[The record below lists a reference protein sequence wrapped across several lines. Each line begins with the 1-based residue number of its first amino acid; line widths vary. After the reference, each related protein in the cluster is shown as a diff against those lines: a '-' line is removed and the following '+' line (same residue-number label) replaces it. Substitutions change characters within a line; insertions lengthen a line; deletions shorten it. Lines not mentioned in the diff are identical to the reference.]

1 MPDEMNQQ
9 PVQQT
14 QIPEQQQVQNLQP
27 VQNRGTSGMGV
38 ASLVLGIL
46 AILTSFLPIINNG
59 SFFLA
64 ILGLIFAIVGIVVTK
79 NGKKSGRGLAIAG
92 LVLNILSIAIVLF
105 TQNMYSAAIDSAVEE
120 MESGSKPVATT
131 QAQKNDAITTDA
143 SSENAGPEAE
153 NSETAQG
160 EQSAAEQQEDNAS
173 EADYS
178 NLALGE
184 AVSFKNGMSVSVDA
198 VITGLTKYNDDPITG
213 ITVTYTNNGD
223 KNESF
228 NPYDW
233 KAQDANGVI
242 DSMTYIMDG
251 ENELSSGQLTP
262 GSSITGNIYF
272 DGEIVKAYYY
282 DNIFQSDSEVA
293 WNLQ

>member
-1 MPDEMNQQ
+1 
-9 PVQQT
+9 
-14 QIPEQQQVQNLQP
+14 
-27 VQNRGTSGMGV
+27 MGV

-64 ILGLIFAIVGIVVTK
+64 ILGLIFAIVGIVATK

-131 QAQKNDAITTDA
+131 QAQKNDAITTSA
-143 SSENAGPEAE
+143 SSENTEQEAKD
-153 NSETAQG
+153 SETAQG
-160 EQSAAEQQEDNAS
+160 EQPAAEQQEENTS

-198 VITGLTKYNDDPITG
+198 VITGLTNYNNDPITG

-282 DNIFQSDSEVA
+282 DNFFQSDSEVA